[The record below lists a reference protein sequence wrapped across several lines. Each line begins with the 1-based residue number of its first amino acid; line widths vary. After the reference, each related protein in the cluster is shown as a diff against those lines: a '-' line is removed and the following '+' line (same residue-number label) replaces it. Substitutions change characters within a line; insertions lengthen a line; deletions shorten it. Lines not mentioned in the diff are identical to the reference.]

1 MATGHCFNKKQ
12 DMHHIVIV
20 FNLKARK
27 VCFCFVVQET
37 ETCCGVVI
45 FWQVGETIVKNE
57 NCIVL
62 PESRY
67 VNSKPGLVWNLIKL
81 RKSYEYDKSK
91 IED

>member
-1 MATGHCFNKKQ
+1 M
-12 DMHHIVIV
+12 
-20 FNLKARK
+20 
-27 VCFCFVVQET
+27 
-37 ETCCGVVI
+37 
-45 FWQVGETIVKNE
+45 GETIVKNE

-91 IED
+91 IEDWTSWIFPFFEEYLEKWREARVYEEIWNPLASNKIDWFEHLISV